1 MGQFVYTKHEIC
13 SNVLKSCGNPY
24 LLYSRAREQT
34 ISGGSRPHID
44 CDDAHESQDAA
55 EAVAAERNSLT
66 AGEFHMW
73 FNIVILH
80 SIWKAAPGTAMHQ
93 SR

>member
-55 EAVAAERNSLT
+55 EAVDADEAVSL
-66 AGEFHMW
+66 
-73 FNIVILH
+73 
-80 SIWKAAPGTAMHQ
+80 SISRSAQ
-93 SR
+93 S